1 VLGRRGY
8 QARMFSTV
16 ALRRLPAV
24 VVSALL
30 SSFSLALPANAET
43 RHDEQVWLQAIA
55 QGPVAGD
62 VIYFAE
68 VQSRFGDGASQLSQ
82 MLIRPAI
89 GVKLNDRVA
98 VYQGY
103 ANVRTPTAGG
113 GETREN
119 RSFQQ
124 VSWSLGR
131 PGGIAISSRTRLEQR
146 WLSNG
151 SDVGW
156 RLREMVRGAAP
167 LGPDGKV
174 ALLAWGEVFVAL
186 NDTDW
191 GARGGLDR
199 LRGFAGL
206 ELPFS
211 GKSTVEVG
219 YLNQFVKLP
228 GGRRQM
234 DHTAA
239 INLMLRQ

>member
-1 VLGRRGY
+1 VRARRGY
-8 QARMFSTV
+8 QVRMFAPV
-16 ALRRLPAV
+16 ASRRPSILV
-24 VVSALL
+24 LSALL
-30 SSFSLALPANAET
+30 AGLPLALPAHAEA

-55 QGPVAGD
+55 QGPVTGD
-62 VIYFAE
+62 IVYFAE
-68 VQSRFGDGASQLSQ
+68 VQSRFGNGASQLSQ

-89 GVKLNDRVA
+89 GAKLSERVS

-103 ANVRTPTAGG
+103 GNVRTPIAGG
-113 GETREN
+113 GETREH

-124 VSWSLGR
+124 VNWSLGR
-131 PGGIAISSRTRLEQR
+131 PGDVSLSSRTRLEQR

-151 SDVGW
+151 GDVGW
-156 RLREMVRGAAP
+156 RLREMVRGAVP
-167 LGPDGKV
+167 LGSDGKV

-206 ELPFS
+206 ELPMS

-228 GGRRQM
+228 DGRRQM
-234 DHTAA
+234 DHAAA
-239 INLMLRQ
+239 ISLMLRP

>member
-24 VVSALL
+24 VVAALL

-103 ANVRTPTAGG
+103 ANV
-113 GETREN
+113 
-119 RSFQQ
+119 
-124 VSWSLGR
+124 
-131 PGGIAISSRTRLEQR
+131 IAISSRTRLEQR

-228 GGRRQM
+228 DGRRQM

-239 INLMLRQ
+239 ISLMLRQ

>member
-1 VLGRRGY
+1 
-8 QARMFSTV
+8 MFSG
-16 ALRRLPAV
+16 LRRS
-24 VVSALL
+24 SALCL
-30 SSFSLALPANAET
+30 SLLLAAFPLASPAHAET

-55 QGPVAGD
+55 QGPVTGD
-62 VIYFAE
+62 VVYFLE
-68 VQSRFGDGASQLSQ
+68 VQSRFGEGVSQLSQ

-89 GVKLNDRVA
+89 GIRLSDRVT

-103 ANVRTPTAGG
+103 ANVRTPLANGV
-113 GETREN
+113 ETREN

-124 VSWSLGR
+124 VNWSLGR
-131 PGGIAISSRTRLEQR
+131 PGGIAVSSRTRLEQR

-151 SDVGW
+151 GDLGW
-156 RLREMVRGAAP
+156 RLRQMVRGAAP
-167 LGPDGKV
+167 IGAEGKV

-186 NDTDW
+186 NDADW
-191 GARGGLDR
+191 GARGGFDR
-199 LRGFAGL
+199 SRGFAGL

-228 GGRRQM
+228 NGRNQM

-239 INLMLRQ
+239 ITLMLRQ